1 MSLEPCC
8 VIHKRTGKVIADQ
21 GKIARDFKGRSI
33 GLLNRTSLGDNEALL
48 IYPCNSIHTFFMK
61 FPIDVAFLDKQHKVV
76 KIVQDMPA
84 GKLQSCHIIAK
95 STLEINS
102 GSIARN
108 DIKVGDTLI
117 FD

>member
-21 GKIARDFKGRSI
+21 GKIAR
-33 GLLNRTSLGDNEALL
+33 EALL

-95 STLEINS
+95 STLEMNS